1 MNITNAKMVIGK
13 MSSFVPSQVLNDF
26 ENEQGVI
33 YHTIKQDEDQ
43 VVFQL
48 RSNDTTLTVNMSRDA
63 KPYDFSER
71 KHNITVHYNGH
82 IRIFTQS
89 VDAEFYNDVLDAL
102 FSKA

>member
-13 MSSFVPSQVLNDF
+13 MSQFVPSQVLNDF
-26 ENEQGVI
+26 NDEQDVI
-33 YHTIKQDEDQ
+33 YHTIKQDAEQ

-48 RSNDTTLTVNMSRDA
+48 RSNDTSLTVIMTRDA

-71 KHNITVHYNGH
+71 KHNIKVHYNGH
-82 IRIFTQS
+82 IRTFTQS
-89 VDAEFYNDVLDAL
+89 VDAEFYNDVLNTL